1 MACDRKMKEVALEL
15 IKTGNS
21 KPDHIDQLFG
31 WTALIL
37 ACENVMTEVALELIK
52 TGKSKPDHI
61 DNFGNTALS
70 LARRKRY
77 ERGSI

>member
-1 MACDRKMKEVALEL
+1 MKEVALGL
-15 IKTGNS
+15 IKIGHAN
-21 KPDHIDQLFG
+21 PDHINKDDN
-31 WTALIL
+31 TALIL
-37 ACENVMTEVALELIK
+37 ACRNAMKEVALELIK